1 MKPYIVLIPG
11 MMCNHDVFSNQINV
25 LKDFF
30 NVIVKEFNE
39 HRDIEL
45 GVKNLASNLPSKFHL
60 LGHSMGG
67 IVAMEFV
74 RQHSKRVLSLA
85 LLNTNPYEEKE
96 EQKDRRNKILKEL
109 DTLDLISLMRSD
121 YISRYFPDDCRE
133 KNILIQKCVDMAST
147 LDKKVFYNQS
157 VALRDRKDQT
167 AILEDLNCKT
177 LLICGE
183 RDKMCPVSYHSDMNK
198 MIKISDLIV
207 LEGVGHM
214 PMLECPQKVNN
225 HLKNFFLKKN
235 K

>member
-1 MKPYIVLIPG
+1 MKPFIVLIPG
-11 MMCNHDVFSNQINV
+11 MMCNRDVFYHQINALENV
-25 LKDFF
+25 F

-45 GVKNLASNLPSKFHL
+45 GVKDLASTLPNQFHL

-74 RQHSKRVLSLA
+74 KQYSKRVLSLT

-96 EQKDRRNKILKEL
+96 SLKDRRNKTLKEL
-109 DTLDLISLMRSD
+109 DALDLISLMKSD
-121 YISRYFPDDCRE
+121 YISRYFPDDCRD
-133 KNILIQKCVDMAST
+133 KNKLIQQCVDMAYI

-167 AILEDLNCKT
+167 SILENVDCKT
-177 LLICGE
+177 LILCGE
-183 RDKMCPVSYHSDMNK
+183 RDQLCPVSYHSDMNK
-198 MIKISDLIV
+198 MIKSSDLIV

-214 PMLECPQKVNN
+214 PIIECPLILNN
-225 HLKNFFLKKN
+225 HLKNFYLK
-235 K
+235 

>member
-11 MMCNHDVFSNQINV
+11 MMCNHDVFSNQINA
-25 LKDFF
+25 LKNFF

-85 LLNTNPYEEKE
+85 LLNTNPYEEKK

-121 YISRYFPDDCRE
+121 YISRYFPDDCRD

-198 MIKISDLIV
+198 MIKNSDLIV

-214 PMLECPQKVNN
+214 PTLECPHKLNN
-225 HLKNFFLKKN
+225 HLKNFFLN
-235 K
+235 

>member
-11 MMCNHDVFSNQINV
+11 MMCNHDVFSNQINA
-25 LKDFF
+25 LKIFF

-121 YISRYFPDDCRE
+121 YISRYFPDDCRD

-198 MIKISDLIV
+198 MIKSSDLIV

-214 PMLECPQKVNN
+214 PTLECPHKLNN
-225 HLKNFFLKKN
+225 HLKNFFLN
-235 K
+235 